1 MSDNTVS
8 FMYHAT
14 IFSKSGESISVRCE
28 VKKVQYNCVWS
39 SNRYDGVLGYRP
51 KLLICMQSKLTFR
64 KSRMRRQ
71 SSVTASTERLM
82 KGYKDIVLAKTET
95 KIVIV
100 IENVADF
107 MTESRLSMMQRK
119 VMSESN

>member
-1 MSDNTVS
+1 M
-8 FMYHAT
+8 
-14 IFSKSGESISVRCE
+14 
-28 VKKVQYNCVWS
+28 
-39 SNRYDGVLGYRP
+39 
-51 KLLICMQSKLTFR
+51 
-64 KSRMRRQ
+64 
-71 SSVTASTERLM
+71 TASTERLM
-82 KGYKDIVLAKTET
+82 KGFEDIVLAKTET

>member
-1 MSDNTVS
+1 M
-8 FMYHAT
+8 
-14 IFSKSGESISVRCE
+14 
-28 VKKVQYNCVWS
+28 
-39 SNRYDGVLGYRP
+39 
-51 KLLICMQSKLTFR
+51 
-64 KSRMRRQ
+64 
-71 SSVTASTERLM
+71 TASTERLM

-95 KIVIV
+95 KIV

>member
-1 MSDNTVS
+1 M
-8 FMYHAT
+8 
-14 IFSKSGESISVRCE
+14 
-28 VKKVQYNCVWS
+28 
-39 SNRYDGVLGYRP
+39 
-51 KLLICMQSKLTFR
+51 
-64 KSRMRRQ
+64 
-71 SSVTASTERLM
+71 TASTERLM

-119 VMSESN
+119 VMGGLFKSLMNEIITLLFQK

>member
-1 MSDNTVS
+1 MS
-8 FMYHAT
+8 
-14 IFSKSGESISVRCE
+14 
-28 VKKVQYNCVWS
+28 
-39 SNRYDGVLGYRP
+39 
-51 KLLICMQSKLTFR
+51 
-64 KSRMRRQ
+64 RQ

-119 VMSESN
+119 VMSGSIL

>member
-1 MSDNTVS
+1 
-8 FMYHAT
+8 
-14 IFSKSGESISVRCE
+14 
-28 VKKVQYNCVWS
+28 
-39 SNRYDGVLGYRP
+39 
-51 KLLICMQSKLTFR
+51 MQSKLTFR

-119 VMSESN
+119 VMSGSIL